1 MKNIYLNYYIKKFPV
16 FFFLVF
22 LFSFFYIEV
31 FSDYPEEKREKY
43 WIFFDKKE
51 EVSLKKLNE
60 NFNEVER
67 LLSKRAIKRRKKV
80 RVDNRIIDETDLP
93 VKVKYVNYLSSM
105 DIKIVNISKWL
116 NGVSAYLDNEEKEKV
131 KNLPFVR
138 EVKPVLRYIRKPIP
152 SERIELF
159 ETRAKYD
166 HNYDY
171 GFSFT
176 QNNII
181 NVPAVHDLG
190 IVGRNILIGMLD
202 TGFNRNHESLED
214 VKILC
219 EWDFVNQD
227 DYTGNEMDDPPGQE
241 NHGTWTL
248 ATIGGFY
255 EGKLIGPAFGST
267 FALAKTEI
275 KNTES
280 VVEED
285 NWVKGIEWFD
295 SIGVDIVSS
304 SLGYAYGFEDK
315 NDYTFL
321 DLDGK
326 TAITTIAAEM
336 AVKKGM
342 VVINSVGNERSTLWG
357 HILSPADGE
366 NVIAVGAVGA
376 NSQIT
381 YFSSPGPTADGRIK
395 PDVVAM
401 GQSIVAPKFDL
412 GNNIIYDG
420 YMYVSGTSF
429 SCPLT
434 SGAAALV
441 LSAHPDLTPAEVRE
455 AFIKTADRAN
465 NPDNDYGYGLI
476 DAYKAMLYFGT
487 VFSNEFDIKSLES
500 KYRIASSIVSPNGIP
515 GNSVFLHYKY
525 SHSDGEFENVI
536 MEKEINSR
544 QYCADIDIP
553 SFGTPIFIYFSALDS
568 AGIETFNPLGA
579 PDDYYSYLSPFSK
592 QLKSFSYKVY
602 SRKSVLLN
610 WTMEYETDNLGFDIE
625 KSVDNEN
632 FVKIAHIPGH
642 GTTSTEQD
650 YFLSDLETNT
660 GTYYYRLK
668 RIDYGGF
675 YEYSNPIRVKIESP
689 KNFSVSQNYPNPF
702 NTLTTIEYQISEE
715 SEVEIRIYDVLGREI
730 RALTNG
736 KKSAGYYEVVWDGRD
751 NEGIGVSS
759 GIYFYRFKASDFSDI
774 KRITVLK

>member
-1 MKNIYLNYYIKKFPV
+1 MKRFLV
-16 FFFLVF
+16 FFFFAFIYLVF
-22 LFSFFYIEV
+22 HIEV
-31 FSDYPEEKREKY
+31 FSDYPEKEREKY

-51 EVSLKKLNE
+51 EISLKKLNE
-60 NFNEVER
+60 NLGDMEN
-67 LLSKRAIKRRKKV
+67 LLSERAIKRRKKV
-80 RVDNRIIDETDLP
+80 RVDDRIIDETDLP
-93 VKVKYVNYLSSM
+93 VKVEYVNYLSSM
-105 DIKIVNISKWL
+105 DIKIVNTSKWL
-116 NGVSAYLDNEEKEKV
+116 NGVSAHLDDKEKEKV

-138 EVKPVLRYIRKPIP
+138 EVKPVLSYIREPIP
-152 SERIELF
+152 ADMIELF
-159 ETRAKYD
+159 KTPSKYD

-202 TGFNRNHESLED
+202 TGFNRNHECLEE
-214 VKILC
+214 VKVLC
-219 EWDFVNQD
+219 EWDFINQD
-227 DYTGNEMDDPPGQE
+227 NYTGNEMDDPPGQE
-241 NHGTWTL
+241 NHGTQTL

-267 FALAKTEI
+267 FALAKTEL

-285 NWVKGIEWFD
+285 NWVRGIEWFD

-304 SLGYAYGFEDK
+304 SLGYANDFIDK
-315 NDYTFL
+315 EDYTFS

-342 VVINSVGNERSTLWG
+342 VVINSVGNERNTLWG
-357 HILSPADGE
+357 HIISPADGE

-401 GQSIVAPKFDL
+401 GQNIWVPKFD
-412 GNNIIYDG
+412 NYDIVFDEYWG
-420 YMYVSGTSF
+420 YALGTSF
-429 SCPLT
+429 SCPIT

-476 DAYKAMLYFGT
+476 DAYKAVLYFGT
-487 VFSNEFDIKSLES
+487 VFSNEFDIKSLEG
-500 KYRIASSIVSPNGIP
+500 KYRIATSIVSPNGIP
-515 GNSVFLHYKY
+515 ENSVFLHYKY
-525 SHSDGEFENVI
+525 SHGDGEFKNVM
-536 MEKEINSR
+536 MEKGINSR
-544 QYCADIDIP
+544 QYCADVEIP

-568 AGIETFNPLGA
+568 AGVETFNPYGA

-592 QLKSFSYKVY
+592 QLISFSYKVY
-602 SRKSVLLN
+602 SRKFVLLN
-610 WTMEYETDNLGFDIE
+610 WTMEYETNNLGFDIE
-625 KSVDNEN
+625 KSVDNKN
-632 FVKIAHIPGH
+632 FVKVAHIPGH
-642 GTTSTEQD
+642 GTTSTEQN

-668 RIDYGGF
+668 KIDYGGF
-675 YEYSNPIRVKIESP
+675 YEYSNSIEVTIESP

-730 RALTNG
+730 KALTNG
-736 KKSAGYYEVVWDGRD
+736 EKSAGYYEVVWDGRD
-751 NEGIGVSS
+751 NEGLEVSS
-759 GIYFYRFKASDFSDI
+759 GTYFYRFKTGNFSDI
-774 KRITVLK
+774 KKITFLK